1 MLCCSPPASSSTPLR
16 PSVYY
21 PSISLVVNT
30 MRVRALCDHLCPFL
44 CFRPYLYRLEVR
56 LDLYG
61 ANPAPR
67 SKGRTSVPS
76 SALPRF
82 LLPSF
87 PPSSSLPCFLLPPLP
102 HFLPPASLPLSI
114 QFHATVSPPSPLS
127 IPAVRIELQSKQVRT
142 RMSFRFKYK
151 AFNRSSNQRHY
162 PREIQVLWSQKL
174 RHRDNYIVM
183 LWREYDTAED
193 SEPKGNSS

>member
-1 MLCCSPPASSSTPLR
+1 MAGSHQFTLPRQVLARLAPPVMLSRFPTASSSTPLR

-87 PPSSSLPCFLLPPLP
+87 PPSSYLPRFLLLLP
-102 HFLPPASLPLSI
+102 HFLRPASLPPS
-114 QFHATVSPPSPLS
+114 FSSTPPSILHLPS
-127 IPAVRIELQSKQVRT
+127 PSR
-142 RMSFRFKYK
+142 RFGSGCK
-151 AFNRSSNQRHY
+151 SS
-162 PREIQVLWSQKL
+162 
-174 RHRDNYIVM
+174 
-183 LWREYDTAED
+183 
-193 SEPKGNSS
+193 SSYVIFI